1 MKLMQVDSITIKDI
15 GLFDSEADIGLATH
29 LNFCKTNGGSFYFTE
44 LLSNPLS
51 DKMLIERRQEAIQI
65 FIQHKN
71 FFEKLKTT
79 NGTTLVIDKFFETG
93 FKKTSPYPN
102 WWESTLYSIFNKAD
116 YSLVRYSVEHLNILI
131 NDFDQWLL
139 LFNNERH
146 NPIIEKWYLEIEKIL
161 SVEVLY
167 PVRKNIFI
175 TSAQTVLQLSYF
187 YTYHYKN
194 QIRRL
199 LQLLYEIDAFSSL
212 ASAKVQYK
220 FEFPNWIEQD
230 QPLFIINDAKH
241 PLVEDAISNPLQLN
255 EQQNFLFLTGA
266 NMAGKSTFIKTIAI
280 VVYLAHIGMGAPGE
294 NIQLTVMDGLMTNLT
309 IADNIVKGES
319 YFFNEVKRIKNTIE
333 KIKDGKKYFVLIDE
347 LFKGTNI
354 QDAMKCSV
362 AVIEGLQKIKSS
374 LFVVSTHLYEI
385 SDALS
390 KYTNIQFKYFET
402 TVTNHELV
410 FHYQLKEGVS
420 QDRIGYLILER
431 EGVVNMLDHL

>member
-1 MKLMQVDSITIKDI
+1 V
-15 GLFDSEADIGLATH
+15 
-29 LNFCKTNGGSFYFTE
+29 
-44 LLSNPLS
+44 
-51 DKMLIERRQEAIQI
+51 
-65 FIQHKN
+65 
-71 FFEKLKTT
+71 
-79 NGTTLVIDKFFETG
+79 
-93 FKKTSPYPN
+93 
-102 WWESTLYSIFNKAD
+102 LYS
-116 YSLVRYSVEHLNILI
+116 
-131 NDFDQWLL
+131 
-139 LFNNERH
+139 
-146 NPIIEKWYLEIEKIL
+146 
-161 SVEVLY
+161 
-167 PVRKNIFI
+167 VRKNNFI
-175 TSAQTVLQLSYF
+175 SSAQNVLQLSHF

-199 LQLLYEIDAFSSL
+199 LQLHYEIDAYNSL
-212 ASAKVQYK
+212 ASAKVQYN

-241 PLVEDAISNPLQLN
+241 PLVDDAISNPLQLN
-255 EQQNFLFLTGA
+255 GQQNFLFLTGA

-280 VVYLAHIGMGAPGE
+280 VVYLAHIGMGAPGK

-319 YFFNEVKRIKNTIE
+319 YFFNEVQRIKNTVE

-385 SDALS
+385 SDSLS

-402 TVTNHELV
+402 TVTHHELV

-431 EGVVNMLDHL
+431 EGVVKMLNNL